1 MSDEIKSE
9 NNADIT
15 VKASVVPEAP
25 QYAEQGI
32 SEVET
37 IIGNKPVKA
46 TQASPQPIYF
56 PRVDKIPPTP
66 PPLYRESAARKR
78 NRRRRGRKS
87 GGEWAWVII
96 AITMIGVIIIIGLAT
111 MLVLRSS
118 ASNQEIL
125 PTASMNLS
133 ALPTAVNSRTE
144 NEIPI
149 DGQPIT
155 LDDGS
160 SIILRRWDGSSRLT
174 VLVMGLDRR
183 PSETSIAF
191 RTDTMMLVS
200 LDPQTNSLGIL
211 SVPRDLYVDVPG
223 YSQLQRIN
231 TPMVLGEGREPGSG
245 PTLAMQT
252 VQLNFGIS
260 VHAYVVADFNAF
272 IELVDSI
279 GGIDVTNDYTI
290 NDQFYPDMNYGYD
303 PFYLPA
309 GTHHLNGYDA
319 LRFARTRHGDS
330 DFERARRQ
338 QEVIYSVRDRI
349 LNFNMLPQLIF
360 SAPGLLA
367 SWDDNVYTNLN
378 LEQIIQLA
386 WYLKDVPV
394 ENIQTGVID
403 YNYVS
408 NYTTSQG
415 ASVLIPN
422 RYRLSELLIQVF
434 GENYAQ

>member
-1 MSDEIKSE
+1 MSDEIKPQ

-15 VKASVVPEAP
+15 IRTSVVPEAP
-25 QYAEQGI
+25 TPIEQDASVI
-32 SEVET
+32 ET
-37 IIGNKPVKA
+37 IARNKPVEA
-46 TQASPQPIYF
+46 TQARPQPIYV
-56 PRVDKIPPTP
+56 PRVDKMPPSP
-66 PPLYRESAARKR
+66 PPLARESAARKR
-78 NRRRRGRKS
+78 ARRRRGRKS

-96 AITMIGVIIIIGLAT
+96 AMTMVGVIIIIGLVA

-118 ASNQEIL
+118 TTSQEIL
-125 PTASMNLS
+125 PTAEMNLS
-133 ALPTAVNSRTE
+133 ALPTAVDSRSE

-149 DGQPIT
+149 DGQAIT

-160 SIILRRWDGSSRLT
+160 SIILQPWDGNSRLT

-183 PSETSIAF
+183 PGETSIAF

-200 LDPQTNSLGIL
+200 LDPQTDSLGIL
-211 SVPRDLYVDVPG
+211 SIPRDLYVDVPG

-252 VQLNFGIS
+252 VQLNFGIPI
-260 VHAYVVADFNAF
+260 HAYVLADFNAF
-272 IELVDSI
+272 IELIDAI
-279 GGIDVTNDYTI
+279 GGVDITNQTTI
-290 NDQFYPDMNYGYD
+290 NDQLYPDMNYGYD

-319 LRFARTRHGDS
+319 LRFARTRHGDN

-338 QEVIYSVRDRI
+338 QEVIYAIRDRI

-360 SAPGLLA
+360 SAPGLFA

-386 WYLKDVPV
+386 WYLKDIPFD
-394 ENIQTGVID
+394 NIQTGVID
-403 YNYVS
+403 YNYVQT
-408 NYTTSQG
+408 YTTPQG
-415 ASVLIPN
+415 ASVLIP
-422 RYRLSELLIQVF
+422 YRAGLSGLLTQVF